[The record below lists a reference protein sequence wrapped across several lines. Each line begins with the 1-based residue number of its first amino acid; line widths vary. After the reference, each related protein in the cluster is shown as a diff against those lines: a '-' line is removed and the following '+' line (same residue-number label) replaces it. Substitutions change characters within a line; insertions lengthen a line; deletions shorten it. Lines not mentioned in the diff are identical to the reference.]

1 MFWFYYAS
9 TGSPQNWTGT
19 VSYLPCYGL
28 SVRLVYA
35 TIQGTPCSISVSAN
49 PSTGGT
55 VSGGGSY
62 QYGSNCT
69 VTATANSGCIFSSW
83 TENGNEVSTSASYS
97 FTVTGNRTL
106 VANFVILSGGSH
118 ESVDLGLPSGTLWAT
133 CNVGA
138 DTPEGYGNYFAW
150 GETQLKDNHFWSNY
164 EHCMGTSRT
173 LTKYC
178 NKTNYGNN
186 GFTDDLTVLLPE
198 DDAAAFYWDEDW
210 RMPTKEE
217 FEELYNNTTVTY
229 TTQNGVHGCLFT
241 ASNGNSV
248 FLPASGYRQH
258 YDHFDVGY
266 SGHYWSSSLDTG
278 NPSESWFFY
287 LNSDEYNF
295 ACNNYCYERYWGLT
309 VRPVRSLS
317 QNLFSVTV
325 SANPSNVGSVSGG
338 GTFHEGYNCTVTA
351 TANPGYIFTNWTENG
366 NPVSTNA
373 SYTFTVT
380 GNRNLVANFEE
391 MTQYIQ
397 FDLNDSYGDGWTGNY
412 LVVGYGNRVSEQL
425 TISSGSSASY
435 MLPIPDGSH
444 VTLTWIMGSYPS
456 DCSFTVS
463 YPNGNVIYTGANMN
477 ASFMFEFDV
486 DYNGMPTTSFGISVS
501 ANPSA
506 GGSVNGAG
514 NYNCGSSCT
523 VTATANSNYTFTN
536 WTENGNQVSTSATY
550 SFTVTG
556 DRTLVANFEATAF
569 TQSTTH
575 PEGWS
580 WWSSYIELDGIDGL
594 AQMETSLGSSGVMIK
609 SRNDG
614 FVTNYGSVWVG
625 SLLSV
630 NNENTYLIQ
639 TNAACT
645 MEVTGNMAVAAS
657 HPITLPSGWSWIGYP
672 CGTPMSV
679 GTALSG
685 LTPSSNDQI
694 KSREGFAVYYPGA
707 GWLGTLSTLTPGM
720 GLMFESHNSATVTL
734 TYPDAAKSDG
744 LKENITARDNHWQ
757 PAMQGYPDNMSVVAV
772 VELDGAEL
780 QGEHYEIAAFANGE
794 CRGSA
799 RLMRI
804 DALNRCMAFLTVYGE
819 GAAEL
824 RFGLYDAV
832 TGDEVFSSDDHL
844 TFAANATSGNPKEP
858 FALSFR
864 SLTGTDEWGSS
875 LHVYPNPVQCG
886 QTLSLGLA
894 GETGR
899 VEVEIVNALGAVVAT
914 CHGVALQTLT
924 APNIPGIY
932 TLRITAEGQGTQIR
946 KLIVK

>member
-1 MFWFYYAS
+1 MLTTVHFNAVNCTEMYTYNTSTNNYYHSVFNAGTTPGGGTAITTLSIGNGVNRIPNHAFRNS
-9 TGSPQNWTGT
+9 TGILDVLLPQWLTNIGDYAFANCGNLVAITSMKVQPPVAGGNAFYNVPVSTPVFVPCNASEAYAAATGWSQFSNIVELCT
-19 VSYLPCYGL
+19 NQIIAIAFP
-28 SVRLVYA
+28 
-35 TIQGTPCSISVSAN
+35 PN
-49 PSTGGT
+49 GGT
-55 VSGGGSY
+55 VNGSGTYPDGYTCSLSALANPGYYFVHWRKNGEVVSTNTTFNFVVNGSGGYVAVFSQTQSY
-62 QYGSNCT
+62 EI
-69 VTATANSGCIFSSW
+69 TATANPAVGGAVTGAGTYQSGTTCNLTATPATGYGFTNW
-83 TENGNEVSTSASYS
+83 TENGNVVSTNANYS

-106 VANFVILSGGSH
+106 VANFTSS
-118 ESVDLGLPSGTLWAT
+118 PA
-133 CNVGA
+133 
-138 DTPEGYGNYFAW
+138 NY
-150 GETQLKDNHFWSNY
+150 TIS
-164 EHCMGTSRT
+164 
-173 LTKYC
+173 
-178 NKTNYGNN
+178 
-186 GFTDDLTVLLPE
+186 
-198 DDAAAFYWDEDW
+198 
-210 RMPTKEE
+210 
-217 FEELYNNTTVTY
+217 
-229 TTQNGVHGCLFT
+229 
-241 ASNGNSV
+241 
-248 FLPASGYRQH
+248 
-258 YDHFDVGY
+258 
-266 SGHYWSSSLDTG
+266 
-278 NPSESWFFY
+278 
-287 LNSDEYNF
+287 
-295 ACNNYCYERYWGLT
+295 
-309 VRPVRSLS
+309 
-317 QNLFSVTV
+317 V
-325 SANPSNVGSVSGG
+325 SANPSNGGTVTGG
-338 GTFHEGYNCTVTA
+338 GTYQQGQNCTVTA
-351 TANPGYIFTNWTENG
+351 TAASGYTFNNWTENG
-366 NPVSTNA
+366 SAVSTNA
-373 SYTFTVT
+373 SY
-380 GNRNLVANFEE
+380 
-391 MTQYIQ
+391 
-397 FDLNDSYGDGWTGNY
+397 
-412 LVVGYGNRVSEQL
+412 
-425 TISSGSSASY
+425 
-435 MLPIPDGSH
+435 
-444 VTLTWIMGSYPS
+444 
-456 DCSFTVS
+456 SFTV
-463 YPNGNVIYTGANMN
+463 NGN
-477 ASFMFEFDV
+477 
-486 DYNGMPTTSFGISVS
+486 
-501 ANPSA
+501 
-506 GGSVNGAG
+506 
-514 NYNCGSSCT
+514 
-523 VTATANSNYTFTN
+523 
-536 WTENGNQVSTSATY
+536 
-550 SFTVTG
+550 
-556 DRTLVANFEATAF
+556 RTLVANFEATSGGYHWTPNSGQYANTMAVIGVIQIDGVEQATNTLELGAF
-569 TQSTTH
+569 CGDECRGRERLTYYSQMNRYLLFLNIFGNDGNQLSFRLYDHSLNQELDLACANTLTFATNGTVGSATDPYVFNFTSTQTQTTTLT
-575 PEGWS
+575 EGWS

-886 QTLSLGLA
+886 QSLSLGLA

-899 VEVEIVNALGAVVAT
+899 VEVEIINALGVVETRLIAP
-914 CHGVALQTLT
+914 AQTPMMIK
-924 APNIPGIY
+924 APNVAGVY
-932 TLRITAEGQGTQIR
+932 TLRVFVEGKGTCYR
-946 KLIVK
+946 KLVVR